1 MITTAALSAP
11 RPRALPAAA
20 LIGAALLL
28 FVAAAA
34 TLIPLLLPMDP
45 QRIVGDPVSA
55 PTPRFW
61 LGTNT
66 QGHDLFSQLIYG
78 AQTSLTVGGSA
89 AALSVILSALA
100 GVAAGSRGRGRGVAL
115 TVIDLFLAV
124 PSMPLAVLLIA
135 TLGPGLWSLIGIL
148 ALLSWAPFARIV
160 RMQVTATWG
169 RDYVEAARA
178 LGASEAR
185 IIRSAIVPEI
195 APILFTKF
203 LLTARWAILMEAT
216 LGLLGLAD
224 PSRVSW
230 GLILHQAL
238 TYPLL
243 FVTDAWAWWAGPP
256 AIGIVA
262 TTLGLIAA
270 GREIESRLNPSPR

>member
-1 MITTAALSAP
+1 MMTTAALPAP
-11 RPRALPAAA
+11 RPRALPATA

-28 FVAAAA
+28 LVAATA
-34 TLIPLLLPMDP
+34 TLTPLLLPMDP
-45 QRIVGDPVSA
+45 QRAVGDPLTR
-55 PTPRFW
+55 PTPGFW
-61 LGTNT
+61 LGTNALG
-66 QGHDLFSQLIYG
+66 QDLFSQLIYG
-78 AQTSLTVGGSA
+78 AQTSLVVGLSA
-89 AALSVILSALA
+89 AALSMILSALA
-100 GVAAGSRGRGRGVAL
+100 GIAAGSLGKGRGVAL
-115 TVIDLFLAV
+115 TVIDVLLAV

-135 TLGPGLWSLIGIL
+135 TLGPGFWSLIGIL

-185 IIRSAIVPEI
+185 VLRSAIVPEI
-195 APILFTKF
+195 APILLTKF

-243 FVTDAWAWWAGPP
+243 FVTDAWAWWAAPP

-262 TTLGLIAA
+262 TTLGLMAA
-270 GREIESRLNPSPR
+270 GREVESRLNPSAR